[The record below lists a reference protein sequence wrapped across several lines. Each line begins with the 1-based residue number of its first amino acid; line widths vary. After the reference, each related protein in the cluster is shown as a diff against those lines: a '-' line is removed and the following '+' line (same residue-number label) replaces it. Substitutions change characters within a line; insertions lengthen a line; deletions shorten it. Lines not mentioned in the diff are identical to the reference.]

1 LALEV
6 SQKGSHL
13 GPTIEVRKNRI
24 TPKPSDSPP
33 RAVASGALSMSRQ
46 NAAMSRAQM
55 VIRFKWVSLKVNFA
69 DGPRGE

>member
-1 LALEV
+1 
-6 SQKGSHL
+6 
-13 GPTIEVRKNRI
+13 
-24 TPKPSDSPP
+24 
-33 RAVASGALSMSRQ
+33 MSRQ